1 MAALPQDFGPEEPG
15 RRVAG
20 LRRMR
25 ARRGRR
31 IWLEIVII
39 VLLLIGVGILVRR
52 AASVMPVSV
61 MEPIAEL
68 HQDLTGIGV
77 MRPTEGIARI
87 QQKAMVAEV
96 KYAGAQI
103 PVLIPT
109 HANR

>member
-1 MAALPQDFGPEEPG
+1 MAALPQDFGPAEPG

-25 ARRGRR
+25 AGRGRR

-39 VLLLIGVGILVRR
+39 MLLLIGAGILVRR
-52 AASVMPVSV
+52 AASVMPVSI
-61 MEPIAEL
+61 MEPIAQL
-68 HQDLTGIGV
+68 HQELTGIGV
-77 MRPTEGIARI
+77 MRPTEGVAGI
-87 QQKAMVAEV
+87 QQKPMVAEV

-103 PVLIPT
+103 PMFIPL